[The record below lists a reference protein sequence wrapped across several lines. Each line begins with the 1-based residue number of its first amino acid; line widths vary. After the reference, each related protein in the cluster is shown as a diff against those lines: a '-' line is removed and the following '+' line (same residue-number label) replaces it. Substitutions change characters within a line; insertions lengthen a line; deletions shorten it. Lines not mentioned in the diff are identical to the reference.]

1 MADPTVKRD
10 QHYTYSDY
18 RSWPEDERWELIEG
32 VAWDMSPAPARQH
45 QGIVAAIASAFYS
58 ALRDHPCQ
66 VYPAPFDV
74 LLPGG
79 AETEDDD
86 VTTVVQPDVSVFCDE
101 SRLTR
106 AGARG
111 APTLAV
117 EILSPST
124 ASKDMRIKR
133 DLYERHGVLEYWI
146 VDPGNKYVA
155 VYLLDEGGK
164 YGEPKLY
171 EPTKASESTLSPRTP
186 PLASA
191 GVQIDL
197 GEMFDSDL

>member
-1 MADPTVKRD
+1 MADPIRKTD
-10 QHYTYSDY
+10 GQHSCGEY
-18 RSWPEDERWELIEG
+18 RTWPEDERWELIDG
-32 VAWDMSPAPARQH
+32 VAWDMSAVPARQH

-79 AETEDDD
+79 GETEDDD

-111 APTLAV
+111 APTLTV

-124 ASKDMRIKR
+124 ASKDIRIKR
-133 DLYERHGVLEYWI
+133 DLCERHGVLEYWI
-146 VDPGNKYVA
+146 VDPGNRYIA
-155 VYLLDEGGK
+155 VYLLDNDGK
-164 YGEPKLY
+164 YGEPTLY
-171 EPTKASESTLSPRTP
+171 EPIRVSESTLSPAVL
-186 PLASA
+186 PLESA
-191 GVQIDL
+191 GVRIDL
-197 GEMFDSDL
+197 GEIFRL